1 MGRGTMPHVGI
12 IKTSKVYTV
21 RSQITRRKMGA
32 PLLPFSVWER
42 KIEAGLDGAFGQ
54 AELRFSLHKVPLGAG
69 ECVYIYLYMY
79 I

>member
-21 RSQITRRKMGA
+21 RSQITKRKMGA
-32 PLLPFSVWER
+32 PLLPFSVRER

-54 AELRFSLHKVPLGAG
+54 AELRFFTTQGTSWSR